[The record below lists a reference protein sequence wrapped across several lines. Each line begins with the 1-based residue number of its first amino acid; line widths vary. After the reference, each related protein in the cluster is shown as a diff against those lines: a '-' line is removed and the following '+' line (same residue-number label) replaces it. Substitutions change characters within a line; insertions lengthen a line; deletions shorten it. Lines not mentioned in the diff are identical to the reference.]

1 MHRLESVQNCVHINN
16 LPKDENISRELVEDV
31 DWYIGGIK
39 GARIV
44 WGDTSLEEGV
54 VANIYFWSEDHVAK
68 ALERYNGFKYD
79 KHRV

>member
-1 MHRLESVQNCVHINN
+1 MHRLESVQNCVHINT

-44 WGDTSLEEGV
+44 
-54 VANIYFWSEDHVAK
+54 
-68 ALERYNGFKYD
+68 
-79 KHRV
+79 